1 LCAVLPLAQAESN
14 PPSKQAKFSA
24 GSPNSLSITTAV
36 PQAVFVMPRMPS
48 QGKDP
53 FFPRSMHPYSTGPIP
68 TNNEPVAIVY
78 DLHLKALSGS
88 GEHRLALI
96 NNHTF
101 EMGEE
106 AEVTTATGRIRI
118 KCVDIHGDVVL
129 VQVGGERR
137 ELRLRSGI

>member
-1 LCAVLPLAQAESN
+1 MAAAPLA
-14 PPSKQAKFSA
+14 
-24 GSPNSLSITTAV
+24 
-36 PQAVFVMPRMPS
+36 VFAMPRNPS

-53 FFPRSMHPYSTGPIP
+53 FYPRSMHPYSSGPIP

-88 GEHRLALI
+88 GDHRLALI

-118 KCVDIHGDVVL
+118 KCIDIHGDVVL